1 MNFVH
6 SLSFFGN
13 LRIRFSGVVLSFVII
28 FSWLWCG
35 IWYLLYICIG
45 GIFTITAT
53 FILDRGTI
61 CWCFFCSFRLWTVI
75 LNCGIVGGRSIFITI
90 SIGVVTS
97 CSGAFIWFSTIIF
110 TGIIIWTSICS
121 TISGWGII
129 SICRTITRYCVTTIA
144 NYCGSIAFCYSFVT
158 IIRSGPTISFALFTS
173 GITSLALPANIVT
186 LGLLNFCS
194 FTMFYIITT
203 YFTFGTNII
212 LCYSYVTLSTLGVI
226 LCKIQ
231 AILVSLAEYTFFKC

>member
-1 MNFVH
+1 MLNFVQC
-6 SLSFFGN
+6 LSFFGN
-13 LRIRFSGVVLSFVII
+13 LRIRFCGIVLSFVII

-35 IWYLLYICIG
+35 IWYLLCICIG

-75 LNCGIVGGRSIFITI
+75 LNCGIVGGSIFVSI
-90 SIGVVTS
+90 SVRVGTS
-97 CSGAFIWFSTIIF
+97 CSGIFIWFSTIIF

-121 TISGWGII
+121 TISGWRII
-129 SICRTITRYCVTTIA
+129 SICRTIIA
-144 NYCGSIAFCYSFVT
+144 DYCGSIAFCYSFVT
-158 IIRSGPTISFALFTS
+158 IIRSGRTISFALFTS
-173 GITSLALPANIVT
+173 GFTSLALLANIVT

-194 FTMFYIITT
+194 FTIFYIITT

-231 AILVSLAEYTFFKC
+231 AILVSLAEYTLLKC